1 MTPRQLRDKLGTS
14 QASCCVPRA
23 TGDLK
28 AGQSSETPCN
38 QVAGPSPLHGEA
50 HNARLPLAAGVQGA
64 AGPSPFSRSLFSGS
78 ELKDSEILASAGPP
92 CHRDHKRQTV
102 GLKSHRGV

>member
-50 HNARLPLAAGVQGA
+50 HNARLAASGRGGPGCGWALAIQPKPVLRVRAEGQ
-64 AGPSPFSRSLFSGS
+64 
-78 ELKDSEILASAGPP
+78 
-92 CHRDHKRQTV
+92 
-102 GLKSHRGV
+102 

>member
-50 HNARLPLAAGVQGA
+50 HNARLPLAVGVQGA
-64 AGPSPFSRSLFSGS
+64 AGPSPFSRSPFSGS
-78 ELKDSEILASAGPP
+78 ELKDSEIPASAGPP

>member
-28 AGQSSETPCN
+28 AGQSSEMPCN
-38 QVAGPSPLHGEA
+38 QAAGPSSLHGEA

-64 AGPSPFSRSLFSGS
+64 AGPSPFSRSPFSGS
-78 ELKDSEILASAGPP
+78 ELKDSEIPASAGSSATVTT
-92 CHRDHKRQTV
+92 RDKLWV
-102 GLKSHRGV
+102 